1 MKKVLKVFDVI
12 LRPFHYIGSYR
23 ISEKV
28 VNFFKKHRWALYVL
42 TTLLTGAYIA
52 FRIVVSKG

>member
-12 LRPFHYIGSYR
+12 LRPFHYVGSYR

-28 VNFFKKHRWALYVL
+28 VNFFIKNRWALYVL
-42 TTLLTGAYIA
+42 TTILTGVYITL
-52 FRIVVSKG
+52 RLIKG